1 MASVVVTVADC
12 LMEGCLEG
20 KSRIIEEASFK
31 VVTREMATIGVLSF
45 LVKNR
50 SLQHKVVV
58 ISFINCSLRKVE
70 VH

>member
-1 MASVVVTVADC
+1 VASVVVTVADC

-20 KSRIIEEASFK
+20 KSHIIEKASFK
-31 VVTREMATIGVLSF
+31 EVTREMAAIGVLSF